1 MQWFNDWLKMVIT
14 IVMFAAFIDLL
25 LPSSKMQR
33 YVKTVLSL
41 FILLTLL
48 SPVLDLFRSNWDVDK
63 LLAEAEVKHK
73 GTGLGRLSDSPNG
86 SLQAIEDQGL
96 RLKDAQNQQALVLA
110 EKQIAEAIK
119 ESIRVETA
127 YEPQQVDVLT
137 SNDSEGNPYI
147 KNINVIMH
155 DKASAVSTAPA
166 EESKP
171 KSIAAVKPIQIQV
184 QVGGKDSQST
194 EVTNEDTPALIQ
206 AKAEVKKLITR
217 NWGVPSDRVDIRIVA
232 LPSKSKWR

>member
-48 SPVLDLFRSNWDVDK
+48 SPVLDLFRSNWNVDK

-73 GTGLGRLSDSPNG
+73 ETGLGRLSDSSNG
-86 SLQAIEDQGL
+86 SLQAIQEQGS
-96 RLKDAQNQQALVLA
+96 RLKDAQNQQAVVLA

-127 YEPQQVDVLT
+127 YEAQQVDVLT

-147 KNINVIMH
+147 KNISIVMH
-155 DKASAVSTAPA
+155 DKATAVSAPT

-171 KSIAAVKPIQIQV
+171 KSIAAVKPVQIQI
-184 QVGGKDSQST
+184 QVGGKDSQT
-194 EVTNEDTPALIQ
+194 TDGTNEDTPALIQ
-206 AKAEVKKLITR
+206 AKAEVKKLISR
-217 NWGVPSDRVDIRIVA
+217 NWSVPSDRVDIRVAA
-232 LPSKSKWR
+232 LPSQSMRR